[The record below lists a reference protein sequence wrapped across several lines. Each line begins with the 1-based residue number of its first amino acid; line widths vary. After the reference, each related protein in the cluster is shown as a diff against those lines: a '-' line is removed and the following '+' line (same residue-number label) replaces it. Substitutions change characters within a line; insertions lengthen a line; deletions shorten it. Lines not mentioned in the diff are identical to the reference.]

1 MQSSLPPSFPPPY
14 RGTELAPHLMRGQ
27 APSGN
32 PGWVGRGLPK
42 LTNEVQHL
50 VKVLSWEKDTSS
62 TIEERCEMAVYEPRD
77 KVSDSVDRSPS
88 TVARELK
95 RNGSRTQ
102 GYQPVANQQAHAR
115 RWRGSRL
122 ERNSALRDQILAR
135 LKQGWSPEQV
145 AGRLA
150 LETGKRVIS
159 HETIYRFYAQL
170 ARKKDYT
177 WRQYLPLGK
186 SKRRSLGEGTQPH
199 SSLFLQ
205 NAPRRRMTG
214 RPRDTGR
221 PTMLFRTYGQAVLT
235 LHERPLP
242 PDHRSQAPGE
252 SLRPHR
258 RGYDN
263 GTGCF
268 ASRVASDGHLR
279 CTEFARHHQL
289 HALGIQTFFC
299 YPLALAEG
307 RRGERHR
314 TDASHPAPEDRPRGH
329 L

>member
-1 MQSSLPPSFPPPY
+1 MACLRAAGQSV
-14 RGTELAPHLMRGQ
+14 RKIA
-27 APSGN
+27 A
-32 PGWVGRGLPK
+32 
-42 LTNEVQHL
+42 
-50 VKVLSWEKDTSS
+50 
-62 TIEERCEMAVYEPRD
+62 
-77 KVSDSVDRSPS
+77 SVDRSPS
-88 TVARELK
+88 TVARELGITQK

-102 GYQPVANQQAHAR
+102 GYQPVYANQQAHVR

-159 HETIYRFYAQL
+159 HETIYRFIYAQL

-177 WRQYLPLGK
+177 WRQFSGRHLPLGK
-186 SKRRSLGEGTQPH
+186 SKRGRRS
-199 SSLFLQ
+199 
-205 NAPRRRMTG
+205 RRRG
-214 RPRDTGR
+214 NPASFFALRRPLAER
-221 PTMLFRTYGQAVLT
+221 PQEANDRQTPGHWEADLMLFRTYGQAVLT
-235 LHERPLP
+235 LHERHSRLIIALRP
-242 PDHRSQAPGE
+242 PGE

-279 CTEFARHHQL
+279 
-289 HALGIQTFFC
+289 
-299 YPLALAEG
+299 
-307 RRGERHR
+307 
-314 TDASHPAPEDRPRGH
+314 
-329 L
+329 